1 MTPNAFHGA
10 RFLLAALGAGLA
22 APALAQETT
31 LRVADSFPSG
41 HYVYTAATQPFMDR
55 VSELSGGRLG
65 FEYYPAQQLGKAKEM
80 LELING
86 QVADVAY
93 VAPSYI
99 SDKLPLAAVGELPL
113 GYSDPCVGTRA
124 FWAVS
129 RPGAAL
135 HDAELK
141 QLGIRILFATMLP
154 PNQLVTAD
162 PIEGLDDIAGTK
174 IRTSGGT
181 KDQFVN
187 ELGAAPIHTTA
198 TELYEA
204 FSRGTIDGLLIPLT
218 SLPPYDLHTIAKSAT
233 YDQNLGGFTITY
245 AMTEAR
251 WQDLSAQERGWL
263 EQAGS
268 EITEQACATIAANT
282 AGVIAELEQAGV
294 SQLALSQDDRA
305 RIDAI
310 SDRIARDWAQQQDG
324 RGLAGSKVLEAFK
337 DAMQ

>member
-10 RFLLAALGAGLA
+10 RFLLATLGAGLA

-129 RPGAAL
+129 
-135 HDAELK
+135 
-141 QLGIRILFATMLP
+141 
-154 PNQLVTAD
+154 
-162 PIEGLDDIAGTK
+162 
-174 IRTSGGT
+174 
-181 KDQFVN
+181 
-187 ELGAAPIHTTA
+187 HTTA